1 MITLRPA
8 QPDDKP
14 FLWDM
19 LALAVYTGPGQEAWS
34 VEAVQHNAEL
44 RRYVEGWGRPGDFG
58 LVAVAGSVSVGAAW
72 ARLMPPDA
80 PGYGYIDA
88 ETPELTIALLPGFRG
103 KGVGS
108 RLLEGLLAAAEA
120 SSYPALSLSVTKTNP
135 ARRLYRRF
143 GFIVV
148 EESATAVTMVHRF

>member
-1 MITLRPA
+1 MMRLRRT
-8 QPDDKP
+8 QPDDEP

-34 VEAVQHNAEL
+34 VEAVQRNAEL
-44 RRYVEGWGRPGDFG
+44 RRYVDGWGRADDFG
-58 LVAVAGSVSVGAAW
+58 IVAETGGVPVGTAW
-72 ARLMPPDA
+72 ARLMPADA
-80 PGYGYIDA
+80 PGYGYVDA
-88 ETPELTIALLPGFRG
+88 ATPELTIAVLPGFRG

-108 RLLEGLLAAAEA
+108 RLLGELLATAEA
-120 SSYPALSLSVTKTNP
+120 SYPALSLSVTRTNP

-148 EESATAVTMVHRF
+148 AETASAVTMIHRF